1 MNEVITK
8 SVCGTPPAPAP
19 PGPKGSL
26 ILGVMPEFNR
36 DALAF
41 ITRCHDYGDVV
52 RARFFYVPAYFIYSP
67 DDIEYVLSTNAK
79 NFIKSMSVRSNFF
92 QRLIGN
98 GLLTS
103 EGDFWRRQ
111 RRLAQPAFHRQRI
124 SGYGDV
130 MVKYTERMISGWG
143 ENETRDIHR
152 DMMRL
157 TLEIVAKTLFN
168 ADVSGDADRV
178 GSILSEIVKPFASQA
193 TLKWILDNR
202 LPTPAHRRFNRLAKQ
217 IDDIVYRII
226 DERRASGRDEG
237 DLLSMLLQAQ
247 DEDGGQMTDK
257 QLRDEVMT
265 LFLAGHETT
274 ALTLSWAWYLLAR
287 DCDVEAKFH
296 AELDNVLGDRAA
308 AVSDLPRLKYTE
320 AIVKESMRLY
330 PPAYGV
336 GRQAI
341 EACEIGGY
349 CIPAGSQIF
358 AFSWVTHRD
367 PRYFDQPERF
377 DPERWTEEFTNRLPK
392 YAYFPFGGGPRIC
405 IGNYFA
411 MMEIVLVL
419 ATIGQRF
426 KLQRTDDRPVEIL
439 PAMSLRPVGGIQV
452 RTKSR
457 VSAAASRRALSP
469 VVSALGL

>member
-1 MNEVITK
+1 MSEVISDEIGPK
-8 SVCGTPPAPAP
+8 APAARP
-19 PGPKGSL
+19 PEIKGSL

-36 DALAF
+36 DALSF
-41 ITRCHDYGDVV
+41 ITRCRDYGDVV
-52 RARFFYVPAYFIYSP
+52 RARFFYVPAYFIYNP

-103 EGDFWRRQ
+103 EGEFWRRQ

-124 SGYGDV
+124 SSYGDV
-130 MVKYTERMISGWG
+130 MVEYAARMISDWQEG
-143 ENETRDIHR
+143 ETHDIHR

-178 GSILSEIVKPFASQA
+178 GTILSEIVKPFASQA

-202 LPTPAHRRFNRLAKQ
+202 LPTPAHQRFNRLTKQ

-226 DERRASGRDEG
+226 EERRASGRDEG

-247 DEDGGQMTDK
+247 DEDGSQMTDK

-287 DCDVEAKFH
+287 NPEVEARFH
-296 AELDNVLGDRAA
+296 AELDDVIGDRNPTVA
-308 AVSDLPRLKYTE
+308 DLPRLQYTE

-341 EACEIGGY
+341 DECEIGGY
-349 CIPAGSQIF
+349 RIPAGSQIF

-367 PRYFDQPERF
+367 PRFFDEPERF
-377 DPERWTEEFTNRLPK
+377 WPERWTEEFASRPPK

-411 MMEIVLVL
+411 MMEVILVL
-419 ATIGQRF
+419 ATIGRKF
-426 KLQRTDDRPVEIL
+426 RLNLAAERPVGIL
-439 PAMSLRPVGGIQV
+439 PAMSLRPLGGIQV
-452 RTKSR
+452 RTEARQPPFSQ
-457 VSAAASRRALSP
+457 
-469 VVSALGL
+469 G